1 MVSGNDSHWAYGA
14 ITYAILNS
22 FMCIYDKT
30 WPIVPEHHVAVN
42 VSRFQNNNN
51 NSNKKERNNLC
62 DRKLYLTFLSSALSL
77 KRIARK

>member
-1 MVSGNDSHWAYGA
+1 MASGNDSHWAYGA

-51 NSNKKERNNLC
+51 NNKKKKE
-62 DRKLYLTFLSSALSL
+62 TTSA
-77 KRIARK
+77 IGNCT